1 MYLMVS
7 DLDLSPYINSM
18 SIDGEPVWNTK
29 AGRTLDASFVGRIVA
44 RKYKINL
51 GTKPLNQSESAIIH
65 NALKR
70 GDFVKAKFIP
80 PESTDDTMIERT
92 FYVSPTSN
100 GVYSYNKKLV
110 RYETMTFN
118 LIEQ

>member
-7 DLDLSPYINSM
+7 DVDLSPYINSM
-18 SIDGEPVWNTK
+18 SIDGEPVWNSK

-51 GTKPLNQSESAIIH
+51 GTKPLQQSESAIIH
-65 NALKR
+65 SALKR
-70 GDFVKAKFIP
+70 GDFVKVKFIP

-100 GVYSYNKKLV
+100 GIYSYNEKLV